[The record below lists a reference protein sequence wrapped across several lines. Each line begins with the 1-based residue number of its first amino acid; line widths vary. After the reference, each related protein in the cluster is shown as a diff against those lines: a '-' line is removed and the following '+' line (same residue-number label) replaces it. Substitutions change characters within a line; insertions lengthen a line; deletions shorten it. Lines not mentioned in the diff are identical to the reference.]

1 MFSGW
6 ELAFGLGAF
15 ALFLTLAYGVYES
28 RHAGAGADRLGEEG
42 AKRIY
47 DNPAETDR
55 PPMGGPRRKVPP
67 LVWIMAGLRVAWIV
81 FIFVMG
87 DEVDNRTGR
96 TPPNPAP
103 AEEVIP

>member
-28 RHAGAGADRLGEEG
+28 RHAGPGVDRMSQEG

-47 DNPAETDR
+47 DNPTETDR
-55 PPMGGPRRKVPP
+55 PPEGGPRRKAPP
-67 LVWIMAGLRVAWIV
+67 LVWIMVGLLVAWLA

-87 DEVDNRTGR
+87 DEVDNRSGR
-96 TPPNPAP
+96 PPAAPAP
-103 AEEVIP
+103 AEEVTP